1 MKNILIT
8 GAAGRIGSVL
18 RRGLRRSDRTLHLL
32 DIADL
37 GERADGEVL
46 IQGDATDFDFAK
58 QAMQHINT
66 VVHLAAY
73 PLEAGWA
80 TIFPLNYQ
88 LTYNVFE
95 AARLANVRRLIF
107 ASSIQAVGFHALEHR
122 IDDTTRLR
130 PSGFY
135 GVSKGFGECLA
146 SLYADKFGLSV
157 ACLRIASF
165 EERPLDERMLAT
177 WLSHEDGV
185 HLFDRCIDADDFHF
199 IRVYGVSNND
209 RAKVD
214 NTHVDWLGYQ
224 PKSNAEEYVDEVLS
238 HGRPLGL
245 LARITHGGDPTDM
258 DFTGSVKDVL
268 SN

>member
-1 MKNILIT
+1 MQHILIT

-18 RRGLRRSDRTLHLL
+18 RAGLRRADRTLHLL
-32 DIADL
+32 DIKNL
-37 GERADGEVL
+37 GRASDGEELV
-46 IQGDATDFDFAK
+46 QGDATDLLVVK
-58 QAMQHINT
+58 EAMRGIDS

-73 PLEAGWA
+73 PLEADWS
-80 TIFPLNYQ
+80 TVFPLNYL

-95 AARLANVRRLIF
+95 AARATGVKRIVF
-107 ASSIQAVGFHALEHR
+107 ASSIQAVGFHPLARKL
-122 IDDTTRLR
+122 DDATPLR

-165 EERPLDERMLAT
+165 EERPLDERMLVT

-185 HLFDRCIDADDFHF
+185 HLFDRCIDADHYHF

-209 RAKVD
+209 RAMVD
-214 NTHVDWLGYQ
+214 NAHVDWLGYR
-224 PKSNAEEYVDEVLS
+224 PSSNAERFADKVLAK
-238 HGRPLGL
+238 GAALGP
-245 LARITHGGDPTDM
+245 LARITHGGDPTDL
-258 DFTGSVKDVL
+258 DFAGSLDAIIAK
-268 SN
+268 

>member
-1 MKNILIT
+1 MKHILIT
-8 GAAGRIGSVL
+8 GAAGRVGSVL
-18 RRGLRRSDRTLHLL
+18 RTGLKRSDRILHLL
-32 DIADL
+32 DINDL
-37 GERADGEVL
+37 GHECDGEIIV
-46 IQGDATDFDFAK
+46 QGDATDLEVV
-58 QAMQHINT
+58 QRAMDGVET

-73 PLEAGWA
+73 PLEASWGS
-80 TIFPLNYQ
+80 IFPLNYQ

-95 AARLANVRRLIF
+95 AARTAGAKRVVF
-107 ASSIQAVGFHALEHR
+107 ASSIQAVGFHPLER
-122 IDDTTRLR
+122 KVDDSTRLR

-135 GVSKGFGECLA
+135 GVSKGFGECIA

-165 EERPLDERMLAT
+165 EVRPLDERMLAT

-185 HLFDRCIDADDFHF
+185 HLFDRCIDADQYHF

-214 NTHVDWLGYQ
+214 NSHVDWLGYR
-224 PKSNAEEYVDEVLS
+224 PRSNAEEFVDEVLQN
-238 HGRPLGL
+238 GTPLGP

-258 DFTGSVKDVL
+258 EFAGSVDNVIT
-268 SN
+268 N